1 MREPGPDRYRLGI
14 VAAAVL
20 ALGLGAC
27 HAIEEVKDELFD
39 RRTPRERYEAALEA
53 AGLKRTA
60 LVRDWNDAADRAL
73 RSAPEVTSPHTE
85 EGYLPPGEPA
95 ALALRVSARR
105 GQEVLFEAELVG
117 DSTTLVFLEAWRIE
131 PDTTLRFREVAVADS
146 GERSLRLEPRA
157 DADYVFRVQ
166 PELLR
171 GGRVRIS
178 LTVGPTLAFPILN
191 GREQTVRSRFGA
203 PRDGGTRDHHGI
215 DIFAPRGTVAVAAA
229 KGRVTRVETTTRGGN
244 VVWLRDQRGN
254 ALYYAHL
261 DRQHVMEGDWVEP
274 GDTIGFVGNTG
285 NARTTPP
292 HLHFGVYRRGEGPM
306 DPWWF
311 VHRPAGVAAKLV
323 ADTALLGTWT
333 RTPADEVVLRTAPH
347 TKADTL
353 GMLGG
358 HTAMRVLSA
367 VGSWYRVRLPD
378 GTTGYLAAQLLVPAH
393 HAVETTQLALGK
405 PVLSRPGE
413 SEPSS
418 VIEEMTAA
426 DSVAVLGR
434 FGDYLLVRTPGGRS
448 GWVAK

>member
-1 MREPGPDRYRLGI
+1 MTQSRLGFATLL
-14 VAAAVL
+14 VAGLAAGGCRVL
-20 ALGLGAC
+20 
-27 HAIEEVKDELFD
+27 EEVQDQLFD
-39 RRTPRERYEAALEA
+39 NRTPRERYQASLEA
-53 AGLKRTA
+53 AGLSRTA
-60 LVRDWNDAADRAL
+60 LVRDWTDAADRAL
-73 RSAPEVTSPHTE
+73 LSAPVVTSPHIE
-85 EGYLPPGEPA
+85 EGYLSPGEPA

-105 GQEVLFEAELVG
+105 GQEVLFEAQLAG

-131 PDTTLRFREVAVADS
+131 PDTALRFREVAVADS
-146 GERSLRLEPRA
+146 GKRSLRLEPRA
-157 DADYVFRVQ
+157 DAEYVFRMQ

-178 LTVGPTLAFPILN
+178 LTIGPTLAFPILD
-191 GREQTVRSRFGA
+191 GKEETVRSRFGA

-229 KGRVTRVETTTRGGN
+229 EGRVARVETTNRGGN
-244 VVWLRDQRGN
+244 VVWVRDQRGN

-261 DRQHVMEGDWVEP
+261 DRQYVTEGDWVQP

-311 VHRPAGVAAKLV
+311 VHRPPGVAPRLV
-323 ADTALLGTWT
+323 ADTVLLGEWT
-333 RTPADEVVLRTAPH
+333 RSPADETVLRAAPDP
-347 TKADTL
+347 KADTL
-353 GMLGG
+353 GRLGG
-358 HTAMRVLSA
+358 HTAMRVLAA

-378 GTTGYLAAQLLVPAH
+378 GTTGYLASRLLEPAH
-393 HAVETTQLALGK
+393 LAVETTQLALGK
-405 PVLSRPGE
+405 PVLSRPGD
-413 SEPSS
+413 SEPAI

-434 FGDYLLVRTPGGRS
+434 FGDYLLVRTSAGRS

>member
-1 MREPGPDRYRLGI
+1 MREREVASWLGI
-14 VAAAVL
+14 AAAV
-20 ALGLGAC
+20 ALVSVTGCRAL
-27 HAIEEVKDELFD
+27 EEVKDELFD

-53 AGLKRTA
+53 AGLSRTA
-60 LVRDWNDAADRAL
+60 LVRDWTDAGDRAL
-73 RSAPEVTSPHTE
+73 TAAPLVTSPHIE

-95 ALALRVSARR
+95 ALALRISARR
-105 GQEVLFEAELVG
+105 GQEVVFQAELVG
-117 DSTTLVFLEAWRIE
+117 DTTTLVFVEAWRIE
-131 PDTTLRFREVAVADS
+131 ADTAARFRQVAVADS
-146 GERSLRLEPRA
+146 GQRTLRLEPRA

-178 LTVGPTLAFPILN
+178 LTVVPTLAFPILD
-191 GREQTVRSRFGA
+191 GKEQTVRSRFGA
-203 PRDGGTRDHHGI
+203 PRDGGIRDHHGI

-229 KGRVTRVETTTRGGN
+229 EGRVARVETTTRGGN

-261 DRQHVMEGDWVEP
+261 DRQYVMEGDWVQP

-311 VHRPAGVAAKLV
+311 VHHPPGVAPRLV

-333 RTPADEVVLRTAPH
+333 RTPAGEVALRAAPDA
-347 TKADTL
+347 KADALGTL
-353 GMLGG
+353 AG
-358 HTAMRVLSA
+358 HTAMRVVAA

-378 GTTGYLAAQLLVPAH
+378 GTTGYLAARLLEPVH
-393 HAVETTQLALGK
+393 LAVETTQLALGK
-405 PVLSRPGE
+405 PVLSRPDVT
-413 SEPSS
+413 EPST
-418 VIEEMTAA
+418 VMEEWTAT

-434 FGDYLLVRTPGGRS
+434 FGDYLLVRTPAGRS

>member
-1 MREPGPDRYRLGI
+1 MREPGAGGGWIGI
-14 VAAAVL
+14 VFVMVL
-20 ALGLGAC
+20 ATATGGCRAL
-27 HAIEEVKDELFD
+27 EKVQDQLFD
-39 RRTPRERYEAALEA
+39 NPTPRERYQASLDA
-53 AGLKRTA
+53 AGLSHTA
-60 LVRDWNDAADRAL
+60 LVRDWTDAADRAL
-73 RSAPEVTSPHTE
+73 LSAPVVTSPHIE
-85 EGYLPPGEPA
+85 EGYIPPGEPA

-131 PDTTLRFREVAVADS
+131 PDTALRFHEVAVADS

-171 GGRVRIS
+171 GGRVRVS
-178 LTVGPTLAFPILN
+178 LTVRPILAFPILN
-191 GREQTVRSRFGA
+191 GKEQTVRSRFGA

-215 DIFAPRGTVAVAAA
+215 DIFAPRGAVAIAA
-229 KGRVTRVETTTRGGN
+229 AEGRVARVETTTRGGN
-244 VVWLRDQRGN
+244 VVWLRDQRGY

-261 DRQHVMEGDWVEP
+261 DRQHVMEGDWVQA

-311 VHRPAGVAAKLV
+311 LHRPAGVAPKLV

-333 RTPADEVVLRTAPH
+333 RTPGQEVALRAAPDA
-347 TKADTL
+347 KADTL
-353 GMLGG
+353 GTLGG
-358 HTAMRVLSA
+358 HTAMRVLAA
-367 VGSWYRVRLPD
+367 VGTWYRVRLPD
-378 GTTGYLAAQLLVPAH
+378 GTTGYLAARLLEPAH
-393 HAVETTQLALGK
+393 LAVETTHLGLGQ
-405 PVLSRPGE
+405 PVLSRPDE
-413 SEPSS
+413 SEPST
-418 VIEEMTAA
+418 VIEETTAA

-434 FGDYLLVRTPGGRS
+434 FGDYLLVRTSAGRS